1 MSPGITSDNFASKQL
16 FKNLN
21 HNKLYLQALQ
31 QAFVDSLNC
40 IFNLRISGALPTWT
54 LNTSAASIS
63 CDPLKKNCLH
73 SLIVHRMRN
82 YHYRKHID
90 IICEIC
96 LSFTKINCDEKK
108 VLIIMSLF
116 SIHIYLA
123 TLFETFIFALA
134 FLHILVM
141 CTSNIN
147 LLPILTPLVSQ
158 ICNYISVQQQ
168 F

>member
-1 MSPGITSDNFASKQL
+1 M
-16 FKNLN
+16 
-21 HNKLYLQALQ
+21 Q

-40 IFNLRISGALPTWT
+40 IMILDLEKIFNLRISGALPTWT
-54 LNTSAASIS
+54 LNISVASIS

-73 SLIVHRMRN
+73 SLIVHRVRN
-82 YHYRKHID
+82 YHYRKHVD

-158 ICNYISVQQQ
+158 ICNYISVQ
-168 F
+168 